1 MAEKVKVAL
10 IGGGRT
16 GTPLLKELMGYPYI
30 EVVGV
35 ADKNPNAASIRTAKQ
50 QGIFHTT
57 DPLELVDNS
66 ADTDIL
72 IEVTGDTGLK
82 RKIKSRLEK
91 NKNRKTIIM
100 HELIARLLVSICMG
114 RKTLVP
120 SFHPHDVGVGE

>member
-1 MAEKVKVAL
+1 MIEKVTVAL

-16 GTPLLKELMGYPYI
+16 GTPLMKELIGYPYI
-30 EVVGV
+30 SMVGV

-57 DPLELVDNS
+57 EPMELVDNS

-72 IEVTGDTGLK
+72 IEVTGDVELK
-82 RKIKSRLEK
+82 KKIKERLEK
-91 NKNRKTIIM
+91 NNNCKTIIM
-100 HELIARLLVSICMG
+100 HELIARLLMSICMG

-120 SFHPHDVGVGE
+120 CLHPHNVGVGD